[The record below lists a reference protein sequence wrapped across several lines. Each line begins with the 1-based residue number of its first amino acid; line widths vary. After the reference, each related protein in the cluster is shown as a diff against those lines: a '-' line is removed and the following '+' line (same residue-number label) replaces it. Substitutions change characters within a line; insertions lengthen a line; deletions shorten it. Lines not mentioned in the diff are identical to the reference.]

1 MTQAERHATTLQT
14 LLLLEQRKNERLL
27 KRIEGLRK
35 SRRMWQA
42 KYRRD
47 VTCLQRQVRD
57 AESVAAWWKRSAA
70 GVSSKTGRR
79 APLSMVASHSESPG
93 GRVPSAVESQVAS
106 NRRKGQVNA
115 T

>member
-14 LLLLEQRKNERLL
+14 LLALEQEKNERL
-27 KRIEGLRK
+27 RRRVNTLRR
-35 SRRMWQA
+35 SRRVWRL

-47 VTCLQRQVRD
+47 IANMQRQVMD

>member
-1 MTQAERHATTLQT
+1 MTQAERHALTLQT

-42 KYRRD
+42 EYRRD
-47 VTCLQRQVRD
+47 IACLQRQVRD

-70 GVSSKTGRR
+70 GVSSKAARR
-79 APLSMVASHSESPG
+79 AASTVGKPLEKSRRADTSALESVSASQPIKDG
-93 GRVPSAVESQVAS
+93 A
-106 NRRKGQVNA
+106 
-115 T
+115 